1 MNFQKKKPLI
11 LKGDLQQGSHKKGR
25 KKKVKRA
32 LKSQRH
38 LIYIHLRIWE
48 IISLFQV
55 RVISPQLSGTLV
67 LGILSHV
74 ITKVRMER
82 KNIET

>member
-1 MNFQKKKPLI
+1 M
-11 LKGDLQQGSHKKGR
+11 
-25 KKKVKRA
+25 
-32 LKSQRH
+32 
-38 LIYIHLRIWE
+38 
-48 IISLFQV
+48 ISLFQV

>member
-11 LKGDLQQGSHKKGR
+11 SKGDLHQGSHKKGR

-32 LKSQRH
+32 LKPEWH
-38 LIYIHLRIWE
+38 LIYIHLRRWKM
-48 IISLFQV
+48 ISLFQV